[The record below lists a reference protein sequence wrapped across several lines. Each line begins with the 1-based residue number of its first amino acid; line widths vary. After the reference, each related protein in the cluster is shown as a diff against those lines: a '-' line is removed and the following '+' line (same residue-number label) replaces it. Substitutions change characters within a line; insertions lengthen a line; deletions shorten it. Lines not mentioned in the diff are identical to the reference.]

1 MRSETPLSTKSG
13 AALRPWLVPTVR
25 PTDLARKAGVS
36 PQYVYAVLAGKK
48 RPSAKIVK
56 AVAELGLPVDV
67 IFGAAVSHDREKEH
81 DLVA

>member
-1 MRSETPLSTKSG
+1 
-13 AALRPWLVPTVR
+13 
-25 PTDLARKAGVS
+25 VS

-67 IFGAAVSHDREKEH
+67 IFGAGVSSGPERERE
-81 DLVA
+81 LVT

>member
-1 MRSETPLSTKSG
+1 MDSNPPVPMRSG

-48 RPSAKIVK
+48 RPSAKIVQ
-56 AVAELGLPVDV
+56 AAGELGLPVDV
-67 IFGAAVSHDREKEH
+67 IFGEPRPTKGTPAAG
-81 DLVA
+81 